1 MVWLRLDKNSGQLL
15 LYKRRGQHSM
25 NLSLQRRVAILNCA
39 AVISL
44 LWCSLAKSDS
54 PPAISTVLDALNSV
68 HTFSECALS
77 PDGKRVVYGTVV
89 TGKRGGA
96 DVDVS
101 SLWIVNARDGSGA
114 VRLTACPGSVCD
126 EHGAAWSPDG
136 AHIAFVTT
144 A

>member
-25 NLSLQRRVAILNCA
+25 NLSLQRRVAILNFA
-39 AVISL
+39 AVTSL

-54 PPAISTVLDALNSV
+54 PPAISAVLDALHSV
-68 HTFSECALS
+68 HTFSEVALS

-101 SLWIVNARDGSGA
+101 SLWIVNARDGSGGG
-114 VRLTACPGSVCD
+114 RFTALPGGGND
-126 EHGAAWSPDG
+126 KHA
-136 AHIAFVTT
+136 
-144 A
+144 